1 MTLVCPICKSV
12 AQELDPTGDANGFY
26 CATHSAFRVADTV
39 FAEHWAKDYT
49 RQQWELAL
57 RKAKRRTK
65 QGEWPIVRS
74 GDFNR

>member
-1 MTLVCPICKSV
+1 V
-12 AQELDPTGDANGFY
+12 
-26 CATHSAFRVADTV
+26 
-39 FAEHWAKDYT
+39 
-49 RQQWELAL
+49 AL

>member
-1 MTLVCPICKSV
+1 V
-12 AQELDPTGDANGFY
+12 AQELDRTGDAIGFY
-26 CATHSAFRVADTV
+26 CATHSGFKVVDTV
-39 FAEHWAKDYT
+39 FAELSAKDYT
-49 RQQWELAL
+49 RQQWEVAL